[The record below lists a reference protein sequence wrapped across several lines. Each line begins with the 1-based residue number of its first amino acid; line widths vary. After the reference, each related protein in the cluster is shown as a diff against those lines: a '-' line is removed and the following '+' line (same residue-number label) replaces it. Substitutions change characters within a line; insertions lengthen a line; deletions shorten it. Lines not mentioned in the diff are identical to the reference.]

1 MPENLK
7 ELLKKNGITEKELAT
22 RAGISEQTIKRI
34 CNGKNKFI
42 RVSTVKKICE
52 ALGESADFIY
62 LGIGG
67 EDPGEEDLEDIKHVI
82 ETHEPADKYKYMLLD
97 RLRTDCEYFLGNGNR
112 NVSQLWGG
120 SVGTHIDSM
129 LLLYDSF
136 PEEDRPEW
144 LTREQIK
151 DYSER
156 MGEAL
161 KSEPTEKETHN
172 ATATRKAFSSLTVGT
187 LKSLEAEIY
196 KAYGVDSKPAGLK
209 WVEMALDL
217 AKRITEEPG
226 LLDAITE
233 ADLDQLTEENA
244 HTARHAAEVALHLK
258 KYTI

>member
-1 MPENLK
+1 ME
-7 ELLKKNGITEKELAT
+7 
-22 RAGISEQTIKRI
+22 
-34 CNGKNKFI
+34 
-42 RVSTVKKICE
+42 TV
-52 ALGESADFIY
+52 L
-62 LGIGG
+62 
-67 EDPGEEDLEDIKHVI
+67 EDLKQII
-82 ETHEPADKYKYMLLD
+82 ATHEPTDKYKYMLLD
-97 RLRTDCEYFLGNGNR
+97 RLRTDCNYFLGNGNR
-112 NVSQLWGG
+112 NTAHLWGG

-144 LTREQIK
+144 LTREKIK

-161 KSEPTEKETHN
+161 KSEPTEKETHS
-172 ATATRKAFSSLTVGT
+172 ATTTRKAFSSLTVGT
-187 LKSLEAEIY
+187 LKSLEVEIY

-217 AKRITEEPG
+217 AKRITEAPD
-226 LLDAITE
+226 LLDTITE

-244 HTARHAAEVALHLK
+244 HTARHAAEIALHLK